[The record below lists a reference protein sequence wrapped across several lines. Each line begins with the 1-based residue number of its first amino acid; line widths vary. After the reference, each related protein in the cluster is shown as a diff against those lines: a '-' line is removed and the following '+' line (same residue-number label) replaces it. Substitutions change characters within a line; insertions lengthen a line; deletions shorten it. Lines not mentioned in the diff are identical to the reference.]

1 MVAEKKTSVGRLP
14 IIKLVWLQFD
24 LLQYQLNAKRELVC
38 YHHLREDPVPKIGKW
53 IGQHPS
59 MGGKSR
65 RSRRSGTRGEVTT
78 CGGPAPGWPPPTP
91 HTWLP
96 PTTGFPPAHSHKGVS
111 PHSSLSSSKFRQ
123 RKSRRGVAPSLWC
136 PNWHPA

>member
-1 MVAEKKTSVGRLP
+1 MGE
-14 IIKLVWLQFD
+14 
-24 LLQYQLNAKRELVC
+24 
-38 YHHLREDPVPKIGKW
+38 
-53 IGQHPS
+53 QHPS

-136 PNWHPA
+136 PNWLSLVFARILGLIRKHLKVLTHASETCLIFWVYNTIVGCVVWQSPHPP